1 MSDRKVRRRRFGDRP
16 DGRLLRTLDPLY
28 CVTPYIMKK
37 KSAASNMFSGTM
49 DITETDRYIRARRKE
64 GMPHLGILHFFI
76 AVFVRTV
83 SQYPAINRFIAGQ
96 KIYSRDN
103 IPVNLSLKKEMT
115 TDGQETTVK
124 AYFDPAD
131 TMRDVYDKM
140 QAMIDEGKQK
150 GDANGTDKYAR
161 LFRFIPGLLL
171 SLWCGFWSC
180 WIISASCPRRCCMS
194 APSTAV
200 CSSPIWGRSAFRPY
214 IITCMISAIFPC
226 LSASAP
232 NGVKNSR
239 TVREKRRS
247 ARCWTSPWC
256 WMSAFAMASIS
267 PAPSVCCARCS
278 KTPKCSTFRLKP
290 WSKTWSKWHDKA
302 GWRV

>member
-171 SLWCGFWSC
+171 KFVVWFLELLDYFGIMPKALLHVSPFHGSMFISDLGSVGIPPVYHHLYDFGNIPVFICFGAKRREKFTNSQGETEERTLLDFTVVLDERICDGFYFS
-180 WIISASCPRRCCMS
+180 R
-194 APSTAV
+194 
-200 CSSPIWGRSAFRPY
+200 AFR
-214 IITCMISAIFPC
+214 MLRKVF
-226 LSASAP
+226 
-232 NGVKNSR
+232 KNPEMLDVPPE
-239 TVREKRRS
+239 TVVED
-247 ARCWTSPWC
+247 
-256 WMSAFAMASIS
+256 
-267 PAPSVCCARCS
+267 VE
-278 KTPKCSTFRLKP
+278 
-290 WSKTWSKWHDKA
+290 
-302 GWRV
+302 